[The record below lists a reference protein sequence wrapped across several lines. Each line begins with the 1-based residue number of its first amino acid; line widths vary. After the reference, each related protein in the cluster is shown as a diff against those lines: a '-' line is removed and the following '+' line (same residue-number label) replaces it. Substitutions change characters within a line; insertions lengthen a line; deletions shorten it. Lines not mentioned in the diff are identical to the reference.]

1 MLEEVNEVILRKV
14 GSSRRKR
21 SDEGRER
28 GEEDSK
34 YKRWSIVEWEK
45 RAKLEGI
52 WVSISCKGSLEAPFC
67 TIQYNTIPYNTI
79 QYNTIQ
85 YNTIQYSMI
94 GGHEVCHHH
103 YHYHCH
109 FQAHTAQNIFIFVL
123 SSISVISAFC
133 NSARK

>member
-21 SDEGRER
+21 SEEGRER

-34 YKRWSIVEWEK
+34 YKRWSIVEWK
-45 RAKLEGI
+45 RRAKLEGI
-52 WVSISCKGSLEAPFC
+52 WVSISCKGSLEARFYTIQYN

-85 YNTIQYSMI
+85 YNTIQYNIIQYNSIQYNTIQYNTIQYDMI
-94 GGHEVCHHH
+94 
-103 YHYHCH
+103 
-109 FQAHTAQNIFIFVL
+109 Q
-123 SSISVISAFC
+123 
-133 NSARK
+133 